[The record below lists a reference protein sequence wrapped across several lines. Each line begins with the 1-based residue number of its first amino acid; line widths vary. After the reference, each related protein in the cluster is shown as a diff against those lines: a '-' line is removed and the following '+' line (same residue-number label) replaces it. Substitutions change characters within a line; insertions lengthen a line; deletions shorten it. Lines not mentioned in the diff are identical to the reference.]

1 MKIISRQAST
11 EKISVTLT
19 TSVSMMK
26 CTCSLDLIDT
36 EARRSAQFLDYA
48 MTLLPRLANTR
59 LREDRLPD
67 GARKLKTSLFS
78 KIEV

>member
-1 MKIISRQAST
+1 M
-11 EKISVTLT
+11 SVL
-19 TSVSMMK
+19 VMK

-36 EARRSAQFLDYA
+36 EALGSAQFLDYA
-48 MTLLPRLANTR
+48 MTLPFRLANTR

-67 GARKLKTSLFS
+67 GARKLKTSLSS

>member
-19 TSVSMMK
+19 TSVLMMK

-36 EARRSAQFLDYA
+36 EAPGSAQFLDYA
-48 MTLLPRLANTR
+48 MTLPFRLANTR

-67 GARKLKTSLFS
+67 GARKLKTSLSS